1 LANYR
6 NLAGVGVFV
15 ACASLCASFEGL
27 DTRAYHD
34 TLAHGIPTVCY
45 GETEG
50 VKMGDHYTPIEC
62 KQMLAHKLPR
72 YWREISRCIHV
83 RISENE
89 TIAYTDFAYNVGS
102 RAFCHSNVARHL
114 NSGDHL
120 GACNGLLIWDVA
132 GGKHVWGLKRRR
144 IAERELC
151 LRPSAF
157 DKSLDAFVNDAP
169 KPLMRDETDFCSGS
183 GQGAD
188 CHRKHPTYAESVEL
202 SRDLPPQRPPVCR
215 RWWFFWKVCN

>member
-6 NLAGVGVFV
+6 NLAGVGVFL
-15 ACASLCASFEGL
+15 ACATLCASFEGL

-34 TLAHGIPTVCY
+34 TLAHGLPTICY

-72 YWREISRCIHV
+72 YWKEISRCIHV

-132 GGKHVWGLKRRR
+132 SGKHVWGLKRRR
-144 IAERELC
+144 IAEREMC
-151 LRPSAF
+151 LKPSAF
-157 DKSLDAFVNDAP
+157 DQP
-169 KPLMRDETDFCSGS
+169 DFCSGS

-188 CHRKHPTYAESVEL
+188 CPRNEPKIAPEPPASSL
-202 SRDLPPQRPPVCR
+202 APKLPKPLVCR